1 MTCELFV
8 QRLDRFLEGSL
19 SPSRS
24 WRMAAHLSVCTH
36 CRTYLDSYQRAIELA
51 RAALIKESEHPL
63 PDSLVESILDRL
75 NADDL

>member
-1 MTCELFV
+1 
-8 QRLDRFLEGSL
+8 
-19 SPSRS
+19 
-24 WRMAAHLSVCTH
+24 MAAHLSVCTH